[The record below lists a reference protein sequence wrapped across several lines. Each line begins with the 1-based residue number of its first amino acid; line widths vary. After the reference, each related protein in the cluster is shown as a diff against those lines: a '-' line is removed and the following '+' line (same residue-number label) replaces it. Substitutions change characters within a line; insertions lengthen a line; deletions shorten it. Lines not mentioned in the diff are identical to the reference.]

1 MSECLS
7 DIAERYYGVVA
18 KLSMELAF
26 LNESMSTAPLEYRKD
41 VQIQEGFL
49 EIINGI
55 NRISAYPPLSLKR
68 LRLDNLAISLH
79 KSLLR
84 DIACNFNFLRPE
96 EKFDD
101 FISPIILTGT
111 SQTYR
116 TQFIQS
122 VPLS

>member
-18 KLSMELAF
+18 ELSRELLA
-26 LNESMSTAPLEYRKD
+26 LDESMSTAPLEYRKD

-49 EIINGI
+49 EISNGI
-55 NRISAYPPLSLKR
+55 NRFSTYPVLSFKSL
-68 LRLDNLAISLH
+68 LLNNLAISFH

-84 DIACNFNFLRPE
+84 DIACKFIFLRPE

-116 TQFIQS
+116 TQYIQS